1 MVLRCHDPA
10 SAPLAATG
18 RLECLELTY
27 DAARRH
33 YVEASPPKLE
43 KSLKRCVNRRNTY
56 GQTPLMMACKHG
68 QARVVSWLLSK
79 GADPMLFDSI
89 HSRACLHYC
98 ALYGQS
104 ACVVRAS
111 ARLTRD
117 TILSNNNTTDCYAAT
132 FFCSTKLCGHEAKLH
147 SVVAL
152 CKWGSGL

>member
-1 MVLRCHDPA
+1 VLLPCHDA
-10 SAPLAATG
+10 TFGPLAATG

-33 YVEASPPKLE
+33 YAEASPPKLE

-68 QARVVSWLLSK
+68 QARVVTWLLSK

-104 ACVVRAS
+104 ACVVRALPHLPRHTGTS
-111 ARLTRD
+111 LYHG
-117 TILSNNNTTDCYAAT
+117 NTDCYAAT
-132 FFCSTKLCGHEAKLH
+132 FVTA
-147 SVVAL
+147 
-152 CKWGSGL
+152 